1 MYKCTY
7 THRDA
12 DGNLVQQGTL
22 ITDADFNQ
30 VENGLQLYYTEHS
43 EEDFS
48 KYMWQSP
55 ITNEIVSEF
64 EKCYEEEHQE
74 NFVEEFTRDQEEMNK
89 QFSAPFNE
97 F

>member
-7 THRDA
+7 THR

-22 ITDADFNQ
+22 ITDAEFNQ
-30 VENGLQLYYTEHS
+30 VEEGLQLYYTEHS

-55 ITNEIVSEF
+55 ITNEVVSEF
-64 EKCYEEEHQE
+64 EKSYEELHQD
-74 NFVEEFTRDQEEMNK
+74 NFVEEFNRDQEELTK

>member
-12 DGNLVQQGTL
+12 NFNLVQQGTL
-22 ITDADFNQ
+22 ITDAEFNQ
-30 VENGLQLYYTEHS
+30 VENGLQLYYTEHY

-55 ITNEIVSEF
+55 ITNEVVSEF
-64 EKCYEEEHQE
+64 EKGYEEPHQD
-74 NFVEEFTRDQEEMNK
+74 NFIKEFNRDQEEVSK